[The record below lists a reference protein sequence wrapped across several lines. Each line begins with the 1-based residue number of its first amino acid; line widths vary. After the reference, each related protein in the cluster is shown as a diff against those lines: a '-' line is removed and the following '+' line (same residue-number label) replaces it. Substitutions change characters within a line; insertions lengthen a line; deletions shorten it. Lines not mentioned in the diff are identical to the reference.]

1 VGGFELEAAE
11 AVCQSDAV
19 GPLDVA
25 DLLGSLVNKSLV
37 VSERSSGS
45 LRYRLLETIRQYA
58 ADQLARTTG
67 EAGTRQAQRAHAEFY
82 LQLAETAA
90 PELARGPRQG
100 LWLKRTDLERDN
112 HRASLAYLFAEPNR
126 TEEVLRFGVALHR
139 FFGSRG
145 HLDAIAHVRAAL
157 ERQDPV
163 SAALRV
169 RALCVTSDLVAYT
182 LGVEDRAEMSSAI
195 ELCEQAL
202 EMARELDDPALLA
215 EALGTLSVWVDSEE
229 DSSRKIS
236 LAEEALEVGRST
248 GDPWLIGRAF
258 QGLGGT
264 APTPDDEQAL
274 ALEGLAYFRQAGD
287 IYYAIPQLWCL
298 ARLETNKGELA
309 AARILYEDAIAAAE
323 DIGSPIDLNYSWNSL
338 CFVLLL
344 LEKFEEAALVSCKS
358 LVGGR
363 RLGHRRVVAFAIF
376 VLACCAAGLGEH
388 RRAAQLTGSHDA
400 IEADIIGVGGAYSL
414 TPLEQRVWEDNTARL
429 REFLGKGEFVRAY
442 GIGRGLTFD
451 QAVDLALGRV
461 HAI

>member
-1 VGGFELEAAE
+1 M
-11 AVCQSDAV
+11 
-19 GPLDVA
+19 
-25 DLLGSLVNKSLV
+25 
-37 VSERSSGS
+37 
-45 LRYRLLETIRQYA
+45 
-58 ADQLARTTG
+58 
-67 EAGTRQAQRAHAEFY
+67 
-82 LQLAETAA
+82 
-90 PELARGPRQG
+90 
-100 LWLKRTDLERDN
+100 
-112 HRASLAYLFAEPNR
+112 
-126 TEEVLRFGVALHR
+126 
-139 FFGSRG
+139 
-145 HLDAIAHVRAAL
+145 
-157 ERQDPV
+157 
-163 SAALRV
+163 
-169 RALCVTSDLVAYT
+169 AYT

-344 LEKFEEAALVSCKS
+344 LEKLS
-358 LVGGR
+358 LI
-363 RLGHRRVVAFAIF
+363 HI
-376 VLACCAAGLGEH
+376 
-388 RRAAQLTGSHDA
+388 
-400 IEADIIGVGGAYSL
+400 
-414 TPLEQRVWEDNTARL
+414 
-429 REFLGKGEFVRAY
+429 
-442 GIGRGLTFD
+442 
-451 QAVDLALGRV
+451 
-461 HAI
+461 